1 MSMDPYALC
10 PCGSGKKVKFCCQ
23 PIVAEMEKVEKF
35 QENNQPRMALQLLEK
50 LAKSHPTNPWVVTR
64 QGINLINDGR
74 AADAKTTLVAFL
86 RNRPDHPLAN
96 ALYAMATVSVDG
108 LPTAKKAV
116 HRAFKFSIAGEPHL
130 CAILAGSMAD
140 HYFEAGSVMA
150 ARQYLAMALRLGMG
164 EARQQALVELLELDS
179 DPLIPYPL
187 RSGQTIPNY
196 QGTETTKE
204 AVLKAQRLS
213 SVGCYEEAAQLLT
226 DAAAQDA
233 SSAELWHWIALLRAW
248 DGHDAAAADAFQKAA
263 ALYGDFHLAAE
274 CAAISQLLERFRSES
289 SVAVR
294 QIGYKIDSVSRLLSR
309 LDEAPELDR
318 VRSPRGAS
326 EDGSAAAYMVLDRT
340 MPAAE
345 AEVSVDQVPRVLGRI
360 HLYDAVDSEEADEEE
375 RKPRAILSGIEGGNL
390 DRIKS
395 LFLAA
400 TDGQATEIPLPEDA
414 AEGNV
419 VARVPKDD
427 AALFVDLRWPVTLNI
442 RVARQLQK
450 DYVRQLIF
458 DLWPNSPRAALHGKT
473 PREAA
478 SVPELKVPLAAS
490 IHYLDAMCDL
500 RGIVLPVDELRS
512 QLGLERPQPLI
523 LEDASQLNVL
533 SALQIQRVPLGSLS
547 NEHLDPVMQRFLT
560 LRHSR
565 LAAQVLQE
573 ALEGRPDFYAEP
585 KERGTAIAR
594 LSDILRIAGDVEGA
608 LRWNQKGFEE
618 SQKTDNAVVDGV
630 QWKIREVIIR
640 GNDKD
645 DPDLKRLLV
654 ELWEVYGPKL
664 PRLRELLQNMVKE
677 AGIDPPWESAIV
689 TAGSI
694 PAGDGI
700 WSPTAAAAS
709 AGAGSKLWVPE

>member
-1 MSMDPYALC
+1 MDPYALC

-50 LAKSHPTNPWVVTR
+50 LAKSHPTNPWVITR

-74 AADAKTTLVAFL
+74 APDAKTTLVAFL

-108 LPTAKKAV
+108 LPAAKKAV
-116 HRAFKFSIAGEPHL
+116 HRAFKFSIAAEPHL

-196 QGTETTKE
+196 QGTDATKE

-226 DAAAQDA
+226 DASAQDA
-233 SSAELWHWIALLRAW
+233 ESAELWHWIALLRAW
-248 DGHDAAAADAFQKAA
+248 DGHDAAAAEAFQKASG
-263 ALYGDFHLAAE
+263 LYKDFQLAAE
-274 CAAISQLLERFRSES
+274 CATIAQLLERFRPES

-294 QIGYKIDSVSRLLSR
+294 QVGYRIESVSRLLGK
-309 LDEAPELDR
+309 LDELPELDR

-326 EDGSAAAYMVLDRT
+326 EDGSAAAYMVLDRP
-340 MPAAE
+340 MPTPSGDAP
-345 AEVSVDQVPRVLGRI
+345 VTVDQVPRVLGRI
-360 HLYDAVDSEEADEEE
+360 HLYDAVDNDQADEEE
-375 RKPRAILSGIEGGNL
+375 RGPRAILSGIEGSNL
-390 DRIKS
+390 EKIQS
-395 LFLAA
+395 LFQAA
-400 TDGQATEIPLPEDA
+400 TGGQATELPVPADA
-414 AEGNV
+414 PDGNV

-427 AALFVDLRWPVTLNI
+427 AALFVDLRWPTTLSI

-458 DLWPNSPRAALHGKT
+458 DLWPNSPRAALGGKT

-478 SVPELKVPLAAS
+478 SVPDLKVALAAS
-490 IHYLDAMCDL
+490 VHYLDAMCDL

-512 QLGLERPQPLI
+512 QLGLERPEPQT

-533 SALQIQRVPLGSLS
+533 SALQIQRVPLGGLG

-573 ALEGRPDFYAEP
+573 ALEGRSDFYAEP
-585 KERGTAIAR
+585 KDRGTAIAR
-594 LSDILRIAGDVEGA
+594 LSDILRIAGDIEGA
-608 LRWNQKGFEE
+608 LRWNQMGFEE
-618 SQKTDNAVVDGV
+618 SQKTETAVVDGV

-645 DPDLKRLLV
+645 DPALRNLLV

-677 AGIDPPWESAIV
+677 AGIDPPWESAIL
-689 TAGSI
+689 TAGSD
-694 PAGDGI
+694 AV
-700 WSPTAAAAS
+700 WSPSTAAAP

>member
-1 MSMDPYALC
+1 MDPYALC

-50 LAKSHPTNPWVVTR
+50 LAKSHPTNPWVITR

-74 AADAKTTLVAFL
+74 APDAKTTLVAFL

-108 LPTAKKAV
+108 LPAAKKAV
-116 HRAFKFSIAGEPHL
+116 HRAFKFSIAAEPHL

-196 QGTETTKE
+196 QGTDATKE

-226 DAAAQDA
+226 DASAQDA
-233 SSAELWHWIALLRAW
+233 ESAELWHWIALLRAW
-248 DGHDAAAADAFQKAA
+248 DGHDAAAAEAFQKASG
-263 ALYGDFHLAAE
+263 LYKDFQLAAE
-274 CAAISQLLERFRSES
+274 CATIAQLLERFRPES

-294 QIGYKIDSVSRLLSR
+294 QVGYRIESVSRLLGK
-309 LDEAPELDR
+309 LDELPELDR

-326 EDGSAAAYMVLDRT
+326 EDGSAAAYMVLDRP
-340 MPAAE
+340 MPTPSGDAP
-345 AEVSVDQVPRVLGRI
+345 VTVDQVPRVLGRI
-360 HLYDAVDSEEADEEE
+360 HLYDAVDNDQADEEE
-375 RKPRAILSGIEGGNL
+375 RGPRAILSGIEGSNL
-390 DRIKS
+390 EKIQS

-400 TDGQATEIPLPEDA
+400 TGGQATELPVPADA
-414 AEGNV
+414 PDGNV

-427 AALFVDLRWPVTLNI
+427 AALFVDLRWPTTLSI

-458 DLWPNSPRAALHGKT
+458 DLWPNSPRAALGGKT
-473 PREAA
+473 PREAS
-478 SVPELKVPLAAS
+478 SVPELKVALAAS
-490 IHYLDAMCDL
+490 VHYLDAMCDL

-512 QLGLERPQPLI
+512 QLGLERPEPQT

-533 SALQIQRVPLGSLS
+533 SALQIQRVPLGGLG

-573 ALEGRPDFYAEP
+573 ALEGRSDFYAEP
-585 KERGTAIAR
+585 KDRGTAIAR
-594 LSDILRIAGDVEGA
+594 LSDILRIAGDIEGA
-608 LRWNQKGFEE
+608 LRWNQIGFEE
-618 SQKTDNAVVDGV
+618 SQKTETAVVDGV

-645 DPDLKRLLV
+645 DPALRNLLV

-677 AGIDPPWESAIV
+677 AGIDPPWESAIL
-689 TAGSI
+689 TAGSD
-694 PAGDGI
+694 AV
-700 WSPTAAAAS
+700 WSPSAAAAP

>member
-1 MSMDPYALC
+1 MDPYALC

-50 LAKSHPTNPWVVTR
+50 LAKSHPTNPWVITR

-74 AADAKTTLVAFL
+74 APDAKTTLVAFL

-116 HRAFKFSIAGEPHL
+116 HRAFKFSIAAEPHL

-196 QGTETTKE
+196 QGTDATKE

-226 DAAAQDA
+226 DASAQDA
-233 SSAELWHWIALLRAW
+233 ESAELWHWIALLRAW
-248 DGHDAAAADAFQKAA
+248 DGHDAAAADAFQKASG
-263 ALYGDFHLAAE
+263 LYKDFHLAAE
-274 CAAISQLLERFRSES
+274 CATIAQLLERFRAEA

-294 QIGYKIDSVSRLLSR
+294 QVGYRIDSVSRLLGK
-309 LDEAPELDR
+309 LDELPELDR
-318 VRSPRGAS
+318 VRSQRGTS
-326 EDGSAAAYMVLDRT
+326 EDGSAAAYMVLDRP
-340 MPAAE
+340 MPTASGDAP
-345 AEVSVDQVPRVLGRI
+345 VTVDQVPRVLGRI
-360 HLYDAVDSEEADEEE
+360 HLYDAVDNDEADEEE
-375 RKPRAILSGIEGGNL
+375 RGPRAILSGIEGSNL
-390 DRIKS
+390 EKIQS
-395 LFLAA
+395 LFQGA
-400 TDGQATEIPLPEDA
+400 TGGQATELPVPADA
-414 AEGNV
+414 PDGNV

-427 AALFVDLRWPVTLNI
+427 AALFVDLRWPTTLSI

-458 DLWPNSPRAALHGKT
+458 DLWPNSPRAALGGKT

-478 SVPELKVPLAAS
+478 SVLELKVALAAS
-490 IHYLDAMCDL
+490 VHYLDAMCDL

-512 QLGLERPQPLI
+512 QLGLERPEPQT

-533 SALQIQRVPLGSLS
+533 SALQIQRVPLGGLG

-573 ALEGRPDFYAEP
+573 ALEGRSDFYAEP
-585 KERGTAIAR
+585 KDRGTAIAR
-594 LSDILRIAGDVEGA
+594 LSDILRIAGDIEGA
-608 LRWNQKGFEE
+608 LRWNQMGFEE
-618 SQKTDNAVVDGV
+618 SQKTETAVVDGV

-645 DPDLKRLLV
+645 DPALRNLLV

-677 AGIDPPWESAIV
+677 AGIDPPWESAIL
-689 TAGSI
+689 TAGSD
-694 PAGDGI
+694 AV
-700 WSPTAAAAS
+700 WSPSAAATP